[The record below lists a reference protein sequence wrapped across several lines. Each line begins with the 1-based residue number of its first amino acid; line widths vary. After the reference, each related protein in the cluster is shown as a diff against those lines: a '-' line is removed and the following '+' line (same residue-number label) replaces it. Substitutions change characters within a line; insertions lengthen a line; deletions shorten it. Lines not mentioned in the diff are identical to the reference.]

1 MIMFKKLM
9 FAVVPMLVLSATT
22 FADDALSIDLSTI
35 AVADA
40 NIVEVGL
47 DLDVDQLAADA
58 GKETKT
64 DAIEACFRRCGYSGH
79 GWGGGY
85 NSCYGSSYGSW
96 QSPCYTSYCQPY
108 CSYTSYSCA
117 QPVYYSPCA
126 YQPVC
131 QPVYQTVC
139 RPVCQYWGCY

>member
-22 FADDALSIDLSTI
+22 FADDALTLDASTI

-40 NIVEVGL
+40 NIVEAGL
-47 DLDVDQLAADA
+47 DIDVDQLAADA

-64 DAIEACFRRCGYSGH
+64 DAIEACFRRCGYSSH
-79 GWGGGY
+79 GWGGY

-108 CSYTSYSCA
+108 YSYTSYSCA

-139 RPVCQYWGCY
+139 RPVCHYWGCY